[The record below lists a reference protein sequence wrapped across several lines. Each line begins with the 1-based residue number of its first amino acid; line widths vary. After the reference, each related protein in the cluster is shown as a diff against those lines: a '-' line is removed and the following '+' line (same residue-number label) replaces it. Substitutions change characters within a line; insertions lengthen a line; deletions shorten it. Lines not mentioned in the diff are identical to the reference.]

1 MIFPFTSLRLLLLLH
16 AVARSAVAA
25 AQCTYEF
32 MQGRPLR
39 SPPRAG
45 MNTHSLP
52 AATAAAARSLPLSLS
67 AVCRSYGR
75 SSTRYSLSLSLSL
88 LYKMLLPYV
97 RYFNVVKHSHPLLF
111 LSAAAAAAIA
121 FAATTRRLSALASS
135 AADVSAEALSAMLFS
150 HHFLNHPVFICFRFS
165 LMSFRIFAYAV
176 PYFAIKGS
184 IYLR

>member
-16 AVARSAVAA
+16 AVARSAVATA
-25 AQCTYEF
+25 AQCTYEHT
-32 MQGRPLR
+32 QGRPLR

-45 MNTHSLP
+45 MDTHSLP
-52 AATAAAARSLPLSLS
+52 AATAAAERSLPLSLS

-75 SSTRYSLSLSLSL
+75 SSTRYSLSLSL

-97 RYFNVVKHSHPLLF
+97 RYFNVLKHSHPLLF

-135 AADVSAEALSAMLFS
+135 AADVSAEALSAILFS